1 MVVWSWYVDNER
13 RECDDLEFAAAM
25 ALGGQGFIWVG
36 MLNPTEAEMEP
47 FVALFDLH
55 PLAVDD
61 VVHGH
66 HRSKLEQFGETLF
79 TVVSTVAYTEH
90 ASLKDASEIVST
102 GQLMVFTGKNFVLTI
117 RRGGRPQMKR
127 LRARV
132 EADPDTLANGPWG
145 VLYAVLEHVIDDYRD
160 VVNEIEQDVEE
171 VEEIIFGP
179 QGNPDIERAYMLKRE
194 LIEFRRSVTP
204 LTMPLSHL
212 ATKPFEAVPAE
223 ARAYFREL
231 SDHHLET
238 RESLAT
244 FDELLTNILQAA
256 LARIGNADNQ
266 DMRKISAA
274 VAILAVPT
282 TIAAI
287 YGMNFEYMPEL
298 RWQYGYFLII
308 GITLI
313 LMALVFWFFRR
324 NKWL

>member
-1 MVVWSWYVDNER
+1 M
-13 RECDDLEFAAAM
+13 
-25 ALGGQGFIWVG
+25 Q
-36 MLNPTEAEMEP
+36 P
-47 FVALFDLH
+47 FVELFGLH

-61 VVHGH
+61 VVDGH

-79 TVVSTVAYTEH
+79 MVVSTVAYAEH
-90 ASLKDASEIVST
+90 ETLSDVAEIVST
-102 GQLMVFTGKNFVLTI
+102 GQLMVFTGKNFVLTV

-132 EADPDTLANGPWG
+132 EADQEILANGAWG
-145 VLYAVLEHVIDDYRD
+145 VLYAVLDHVIDDYRD

-179 QGNPDIERAYMLKRE
+179 KGNPDIERAYMLKRE
-194 LIEFRRSVTP
+194 LIEFRRCVTP

-212 ATKPFEAVPAE
+212 ATKPFEAIPTE

-238 RESLAT
+238 REALAT

-287 YGMNFEYMPEL
+287 YGMNFENMPEL
-298 RWQYGYFLII
+298 RWEYGYFIII
-308 GITLI
+308 GVTVA
-313 LMALVFWFFRR
+313 LMLLVFWFFRR